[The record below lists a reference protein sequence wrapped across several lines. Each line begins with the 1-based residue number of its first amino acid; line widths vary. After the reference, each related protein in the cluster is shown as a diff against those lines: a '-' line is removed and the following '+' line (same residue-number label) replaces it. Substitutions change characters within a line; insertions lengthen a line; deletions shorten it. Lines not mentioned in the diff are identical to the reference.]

1 MTYTHPHMP
10 VIHMETAVE
19 LLGQEIAK
27 RAAEREGLMKE
38 AEAHGIDTTRIVLL
52 TAEITAL
59 RERQGCLRADDQAA
73 IQGVFDQF
81 GRGCA

>member
-19 LLGQEIAK
+19 LLGQEIAQ
-27 RAAEREGLMKE
+27 RVAAREAAGGDKARSE
-38 AEAHGIDTTRIVLL
+38 AL

-59 RERQGCLRADDQAA
+59 RKRQQALRSDDLAGVQA
-73 IQGVFDQF
+73 VFNDY
-81 GRGCA
+81 GRGAER